1 MNTTR
6 QTVNRSSLAARAG
19 GAAAA
24 LLLCAGPALASWVY
38 RFPDGETVGYWDDA
52 ERWTNDA
59 GEHKVPT
66 GSDGYCT
73 WPGTIY
79 VTNSVPYI
87 WGFDL
92 AAPVTGDPLTLHFK
106 EGAVTDES
114 GTGWTGL
121 RVGRNANE
129 HGLVLIDAGA
139 TYRGGLTVGNG
150 GLGVVTNRGTI
161 KYNGNII
168 LGNMAGSTGRL
179 VCCDGGTVSPTYAKD
194 LYVGRQGRG
203 ELLVRNTTN
212 DWFYWSAKNGDVVVG
227 ESSAGGAITVEE
239 GGSFKASVTYLGG
252 RDAGAAGVG
261 ELVLRGG
268 TFVNAMDVPVAATS
282 NPALRNFTLGAC
294 PSADGGFDPSSHGV
308 IRGWGKVVGGDKGRT
323 GSRGIRMA
331 VVSGEI
337 VGDGEGDESRALN
350 THHGV
355 FFVSNAVPETAG
367 ETTSGWRAV
376 NKGLVTLP
384 AANYY
389 WNGEQFTNLVGYPG
403 CAVEKD
409 ADGLLPDLVNALR
422 VRLTRSAPGADKC
435 IGVAL
440 LAPDRT
446 DAHTNALPA
455 GCNVLSV
462 HRVGMFG
469 YETWRDDAAK
479 VQVSE
484 ANVAVRYDQTRILKD
499 DTRLELWRYA
509 AADGR
514 WTRLVALARG
524 ERPASKVI
532 AMADGD
538 WVGSLDETYNLGT
551 FAVVER
557 ERKGFAIIVR

>member
-1 MNTTR
+1 MKTPE
-6 QTVNRSSLAARAG
+6 QTVNRSSLAARA
-19 GAAAA
+19 AAAA
-24 LLLCAGPALASWVY
+24 ALLCAGPAQASWVY

-59 GEHKVPT
+59 KEHQVPT
-66 GSDGYCT
+66 TGDGYCT
-73 WPGTIY
+73 QPGTIY

-87 WGFDL
+87 WRFDL
-92 AAPVTGDPLTLHFK
+92 SAPMTGDSLTLHFK
-106 EGAVTDES
+106 EGAITCES
-114 GTGWTGL
+114 GNGWSGL
-121 RVGRNANE
+121 RVGRDANE
-129 HGLVLIDAGA
+129 HGLVQIDAGA
-139 TYRGGLTVGNG
+139 TYKGALTVGNG
-150 GLGVVTNRGTI
+150 GSGVVTNRGTI
-161 KYNGNII
+161 KYSDNII
-168 LGNMAGSTGRL
+168 LGNEAGSTGRL
-179 VCCDGGTVSPTYAKD
+179 VCCDGGTVSMIWAKD

-212 DWFYWSAKNGDVVVG
+212 DWYYWAAKNGDVVVG

-239 GGSFKASVTYLGG
+239 GGRFGASVTCLGG

-268 TFVNAMDVPVAATS
+268 SFVNTMDVPNAAAS

-294 PSADGGFDPSSHGV
+294 PSADGGFDPASHGV
-308 IRGWGKVVGGDKGRT
+308 IRGWGDVVGADGHCA

-350 THHGV
+350 TPNGV

-384 AANYY
+384 AENVM
-389 WNGEQFTNLVGYPG
+389 WTGEQYTNLVGYPS

-409 ADGLLPDLVNALR
+409 VDGLLPDLVNALR
-422 VRLTRSAPGADKC
+422 VRLSWSAPGSNKY

-462 HRVGMFG
+462 QRVGMFSNA
-469 YETWRDDAAK
+469 TRRDDDAK
-479 VQVSE
+479 AQVSE

-532 AMADGD
+532 AMADGT